1 MNIYPE
7 KAERLFK
14 LIQGVKELDGVGE
27 YYRPTPGEVR
37 PGDLI
42 FLDPDKTIA
51 SGDMILA
58 KSPKDHTATYYRAYP
73 QGDAVKLTDPTDG
86 EDNGTFPLKSLIVR
100 GVVTGLFRDIRPIS
114 PMEFDEK
121 EDAFLQ
127 KAEAAL
133 DSFGD
138 GVIPRAWDINRSESE
153 TLYKLAHKSPMAAIM
168 YAYSYGFLRGGRYE
182 KASQKRDADKGKHQA
197 AQQ

>member
-14 LIQGVKELDGVGE
+14 IIQGVKELDGVGD

-58 KSPKDHTATYYRAYP
+58 KSPKDQTATYYRAYP

-100 GVVTGLFRDIRPIS
+100 GVVTGLYRDIRPIC

-121 EDAFLQ
+121 EEAFLQ
-127 KAEAAL
+127 KAEAVL
-133 DSFGD
+133 DGFGD
-138 GVIPRAWDINRSESE
+138 GEIPRAWDIKRSESE
-153 TLYKLAHKSPMAAIM
+153 TLYKLANKSPMAAIM
-168 YAYSYGFLRGGRYE
+168 YAYAYGFLRGGRYE
-182 KASQKRDADKGKHQA
+182 KARAKAGKKQA
-197 AQQ
+197 QEATA